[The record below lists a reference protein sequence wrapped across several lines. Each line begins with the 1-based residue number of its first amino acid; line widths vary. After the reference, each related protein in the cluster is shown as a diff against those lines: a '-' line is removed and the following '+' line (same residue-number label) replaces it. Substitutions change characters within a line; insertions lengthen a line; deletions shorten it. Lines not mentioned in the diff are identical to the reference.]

1 MNVVETIQAVRS
13 AGGMITVEA
22 GYLSVESPAELPD
35 AVWESLRLHKP
46 VLLELLA
53 PRSTYADLARH
64 EEREAIQAEAQAPAD
79 AVAIGRPRA
88 ARRCRLIRDTPWQ
101 SPSLGTVTFPAGL
114 EGYVVDDPNEIED
127 PLERL
132 ALAWILKADRAAGKA
147 TIPVLLDGRARVLEA
162 SSVLAIPEG
171 EPSHE

>member
-1 MNVVETIQAVRS
+1 MNVIETIQAVRS
-13 AGGMITVEA
+13 AGGTITVEA
-22 GYLSVESPAELPD
+22 GHLSVESPADLPD
-35 AVWESLRLHKP
+35 AVWEALRQHKP
-46 VLLELLA
+46 VLVDLLA
-53 PRSTYADLARH
+53 PKATYAELARH

-79 AVAIGRPRA
+79 AVDLERPRA
-88 ARRCRLIRDTPWQ
+88 ARRCRLVRDTPWL
-101 SPSLGTVTFPAGL
+101 SPSLGSITFPAGL

-127 PLERL
+127 PFERL

-162 SSVLAIPEG
+162 SSVLITEG